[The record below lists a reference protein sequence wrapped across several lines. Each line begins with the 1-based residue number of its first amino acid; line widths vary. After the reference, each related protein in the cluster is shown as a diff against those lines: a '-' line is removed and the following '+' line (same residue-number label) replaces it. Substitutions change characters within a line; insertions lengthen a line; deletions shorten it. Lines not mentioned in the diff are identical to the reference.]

1 MHYFFFSSKMKS
13 ILGKNEEE
21 LAQAVKCRD
30 AALKESQRLRGDLEA
45 LEDRESKK
53 ARRPVCTSILTGP
66 ESPDKPHPQL
76 PFPSTQRGAVI
87 SEWAKIVLN
96 FPY

>member
-1 MHYFFFSSKMKS
+1 MHYFFFPSKMKS

-30 AALKESQRLRGDLEA
+30 AALKESQKLRGDLET

-53 ARRPVCTSILTGP
+53 ARCPL
-66 ESPDKPHPQL
+66 
-76 PFPSTQRGAVI
+76 
-87 SEWAKIVLN
+87 
-96 FPY
+96 

>member
-1 MHYFFFSSKMKS
+1 MPYYTPWFVVLQNVMHSFLFPSKMKS

-30 AALKESQRLRGDLEA
+30 AALKESQKLKGDLKA

-53 ARRPVCTSILTGP
+53 AGRPL
-66 ESPDKPHPQL
+66 
-76 PFPSTQRGAVI
+76 
-87 SEWAKIVLN
+87 
-96 FPY
+96 